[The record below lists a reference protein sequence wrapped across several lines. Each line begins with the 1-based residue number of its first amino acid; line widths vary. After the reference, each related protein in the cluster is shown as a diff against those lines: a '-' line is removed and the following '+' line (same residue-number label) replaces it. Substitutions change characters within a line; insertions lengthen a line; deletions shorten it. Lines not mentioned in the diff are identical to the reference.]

1 MVLTPMLEQYR
12 ELKSRYPDCLLFFRL
27 GDFYELFF
35 ADAET
40 ASRELEIALTSR
52 AGAPMCGVPAEAVD
66 AYLGR
71 LVDRGYRIAICEQVE
86 KPSPSRKLVRREVV
100 RVVTPGT
107 YLDPRLVG
115 QKGSTALAAVR
126 REEGSYLL
134 ALADVTTGESQTR
147 AVEGEEELWAELAK
161 AGVREVLLLPEEE
174 ELRRK
179 ALAAG
184 LTVSP
189 YPDPV
194 PPAEALERYLR
205 WTGVKAELRTK
216 GKKAI
221 TLSLT
226 PAAVR
231 ALELVSRADP
241 GGMGPRGEGTLY
253 HTLDFTLTA
262 MGGRK
267 LRRWIL
273 EPLAEKEAIEKRL
286 SAVEELLSREE
297 LRRRLRERLQKVH
310 DIERLLTRILGGV
323 GSPRE
328 LWLLGSSLAALEEL
342 SRFARELESPLL
354 RDIAGSIDGI
364 PALHREI
371 ERALLPPS
379 SSEGGIVRP
388 GYHPVIDSL
397 RERLSGDRSWIRKL
411 EARER
416 ERTGIKSLKIGYNRV
431 FGYYI
436 EVTNPN
442 RHLVPPHYERKQT
455 MTGAERYVIPEL
467 KEREKAIAAS
477 EEELT
482 RLEEEVVEELKRRVE
497 EREEEIR
504 EQANRVAELD
514 ALSSLAEA
522 ARRYGYTR
530 PVIEESRVLEMRE
543 GRHPVL
549 ERALGPGEYVP
560 NDVYMDESRHLLL
573 LTGPNMAGK
582 SSLARQV
589 ALMVVMAQ
597 MGSFVPAGYFRLGIV
612 DRIFTRIGSADDL
625 WGGRS
630 TFMVEMAEVAEILRS
645 ATSRS
650 LVLLD
655 EVGRGTGTADGLS
668 IAWAVAEYL
677 HDRVQARTIFATHF
691 HELTALEQF
700 LPRLQNLTMAVAERN
715 GRVQFLYRIRPGKSS
730 RSFGLYV
737 AALAG
742 LPEEVLS
749 RASELAREWEQ
760 EGSRRL
766 RPPRKLPDQL
776 PLLTPWAG

>member
-1 MVLTPMLEQYR
+1 MLEQYR
-12 ELKSRYPDCLLFFRL
+12 ELKSRYPGCLLFFRL

-35 ADAET
+35 EDAET

-52 AGAPMCGVPAEAVD
+52 AGAPMCGVPAETVD
-66 AYLGR
+66 TYLGR
-71 LVDRGYRIAICEQVE
+71 LVDRGYRVAVCEQVE

-115 QKGSTALAAVR
+115 GKGRAALAAVR
-126 REEGSYLL
+126 RKEGGGYLL
-134 ALADVTTGESQTR
+134 AAADVTTGDFLLREVES
-147 AVEGEEELWAELAK
+147 GEELWAEMAK
-161 AGVREVLLLPEEE
+161 AGVREILLGPEEE
-174 ELRRK
+174 DLRKR
-179 ALAAG
+179 AGEAG

-189 YPDPV
+189 YPGEGTPE
-194 PPAEALERYLR
+194 EALERYLR
-205 WTGVKAELRTK
+205 WTGLRAELRESK
-216 GKKAI
+216 ERVR
-221 TLSLT
+221 TLALT
-226 PAAVR
+226 PAAIR

-241 GGMGPRGEGTLY
+241 GGGSSRGEGTLF
-253 HTLDFTLTA
+253 HTLDFTVTA

-267 LRRWIL
+267 LRRWML
-273 EPLAEKEAIEKRL
+273 EPLAEKKAIEGRL
-286 SAVEELLSREE
+286 SAVEELLFREDI
-297 LRRRLRERLQKVH
+297 RRRLRSHLQKVH
-310 DIERLLTRILGGV
+310 DVERLLSRILGRV
-323 GSPRE
+323 GGPRE
-328 LWLLGSSLAALEEL
+328 IWLLGSSLTVLRDL
-342 SRFARELESPLL
+342 SREIQVLESPLL
-354 RDIAGSIDGI
+354 KRIAERVDGI
-364 PALHREI
+364 PALSGEI
-371 ERALLPPS
+371 ERALVPDPS
-379 SSEGGIVRP
+379 PGGGFIRP
-388 GYHPVIDSL
+388 GYRPDIDLL
-397 RERLSGDRSWIRKL
+397 RERLSGDRSWIREL

-416 ERTGIKSLKIGYNRV
+416 ERTGIRSLKIGYNRV

-467 KEREKAIAAS
+467 KEREVAIAAS
-477 EEELT
+477 EEELA
-482 RLEEEVVEELKRRVE
+482 RLEEETLAELRQRVE
-497 EREEEIR
+497 ERREEIR
-504 EQANRVAELD
+504 EQADLVAELD
-514 ALSSLAEA
+514 VFCSLAEA

-530 PVIEESRVLEMRE
+530 PVIEESRVLEMKE

-549 ERALGPGEYVP
+549 EQALGPGGYVP
-560 NDVYMDESRHLLL
+560 NDVYMDESRHFLL

-589 ALMVVMAQ
+589 ALAVVMAQ
-597 MGSFVPAGYFRLGIV
+597 MGSFVPAAYFRLGIV

-645 ATSRS
+645 ATERS

-677 HDRVQARTIFATHF
+677 HDRIRARTIFATHF
-691 HELTALEQF
+691 HELTALENS
-700 LPRLQNLTMAVAERN
+700 LSRLQNLTMAVAEKDGQVR
-715 GRVQFLYRIRPGKSS
+715 FLYRIRPGKSS

-749 RASELAREWEQ
+749 RASELSRALEQ
-760 EGSRRL
+760 NGL
-766 RPPRKLPDQL
+766 RHPRPSPRSPDQL
-776 PLLTPWAG
+776 PLLAPWAG